1 MDIEPNEFAG
11 MTTNER
17 LFTVALLDEFDAA
30 MAAKNVGRVR
40 QILESV
46 DVDEPSIQLII
57 NRALAG

>member
-30 MAAKNVGRVR
+30 MAAKDVGRVR

-46 DVDEPSIQLII
+46 DVDEASIQLII
-57 NRALAG
+57 NRALTC